1 LKVYAVH
8 IFVKVTVMSATWET
22 SKENVQPIRSGRNV
36 ACLQAALQVS
46 LHIVIVKPCKWLC
59 MQIWIS
65 WVIT

>member
-46 LHIVIVKPCKWLC
+46 LHIVIVKPCK
-59 MQIWIS
+59 
-65 WVIT
+65 